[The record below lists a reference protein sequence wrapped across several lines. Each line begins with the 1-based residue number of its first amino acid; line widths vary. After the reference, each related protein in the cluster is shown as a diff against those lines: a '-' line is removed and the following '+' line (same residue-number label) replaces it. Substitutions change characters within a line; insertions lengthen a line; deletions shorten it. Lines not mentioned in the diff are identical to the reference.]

1 MSSRSNR
8 PRRRRRARVPAS
20 QDGARRTD
28 AAAERGAASE
38 DRRRRRQSAEPP
50 DGHVAVG
57 RVAGAWGIRGH
68 VKIQPFTDSAERFAP
83 GAEVY
88 LDDGATAVEVE
99 SARPHRA
106 GLVARLSGVSDRNA
120 AESLAGALL
129 TVPEDS
135 LETLPE
141 GVYYHFQLIGMA
153 VSAEDGEAL
162 GEIAEILET
171 PGNDVYVVRK
181 EGARDLLIPALKEVA
196 LEIDVPAAR
205 MTVRLPAGLR

>member
-8 PRRRRRARVPAS
+8 PRRRRARAPAS
-20 QDGARRTD
+20 QAGARRN
-28 AAAERGAASE
+28 AAAERDSRTE
-38 DRRRRRQSAEPP
+38 DRRRRRESAEPP

-57 RVAGAWGIRGH
+57 RIAGAWGIRGH

-88 LDDGATAVEVE
+88 LDDGETAVEIE

-106 GLVARLSGVSDRNA
+106 GLVARLGGVSDRNA

-135 LETLPE
+135 LEALPE

-205 MTVRLPAGLR
+205 MTVRLPPGLR